1 MNVKLQNT
9 KKKVKE
15 NNLRILT
22 QLFILD
28 KKKIMYNVLRQV
40 LSVWYNVG
48 LYPDRQGAVTK
59 G

>member
-40 LSVWYNVG
+40 LSV
-48 LYPDRQGAVTK
+48 
-59 G
+59 